1 MAFFN
6 NYEKELS
13 WLYEGRTKTGDLVR
27 GTVEAPTAIIAR
39 VKLRKREIT
48 PISIKA
54 QSSFSLFTN
63 IFANLRSKSSNTH
76 EKRVSL
82 FTGLARSR
90 EIHNLVQGKD
100 KESKNKKKAKSPVKD
115 KEITIFIKQFVV
127 VIKAGVPLLRAFD
140 IVING
145 QENRKFVL
153 ILQDI
158 KFGVENGLS
167 LS

>member
-6 NYEKELS
+6 NDEKELS
-13 WLYEGRTKTGDLVR
+13 WLYEGRTKSGELVR

-54 QSSFSLFTN
+54 QSSFSFFTN
-63 IFANLRSKSSNTH
+63 MLSNLQSKSTNTH

-100 KESKNKKKAKSPVKD
+100 KEAKNKKK
-115 KEITIFIKQFVV
+115 
-127 VIKAGVPLLRAFD
+127 
-140 IVING
+140 
-145 QENRKFVL
+145 
-153 ILQDI
+153 
-158 KFGVENGLS
+158 
-167 LS
+167 